1 MLGKFLI
8 SGVITLVVIGT
19 TTHIIYPPKPR
30 VFYNPSPSAA
40 IGWYK
45 LRRDLPIN
53 IDSKVAA
60 FAPEWA
66 RKLADE
72 RQYLPYD
79 YPLIKSVLA
88 VEGDVIC
95 YHETSV
101 SVPKSPDIPLRSQ
114 DSLGR
119 DMPVQSG
126 CHILQLDEYFIASHD
141 VQDGFDSRY
150 FGPVRKDQLLG
161 VVEYLGNSENKKIS
175 KSSDLGGIK
184 G

>member
-1 MLGKFLI
+1 MLAKFII
-8 SGVITLVVIGT
+8 SGVITLVVVGT
-19 TTHIIYPPKPR
+19 TTQIIYPPKTR
-30 VFYNPSPSAA
+30 IFYNPSPSAA

-45 LRRDLPIN
+45 LRRDLPVIR
-53 IDSKVAA
+53 DAKVAA
-60 FAPEWA
+60 YAPEWA

-79 YPLIKSVLA
+79 YPLIKSVVA
-88 VEGDVIC
+88 AHGDVIC
-95 YHETSV
+95 YHESWV

-126 CHILQLDEYFIASHD
+126 CHVLQLDEYFIASPD

-150 FGPVRKDQLLG
+150 FGPVKIDQLLG
-161 VVEYLGNSENKKIS
+161 VVEYLGNSKNKKIS
-175 KSSDLGGIK
+175 DSVDLGGVE